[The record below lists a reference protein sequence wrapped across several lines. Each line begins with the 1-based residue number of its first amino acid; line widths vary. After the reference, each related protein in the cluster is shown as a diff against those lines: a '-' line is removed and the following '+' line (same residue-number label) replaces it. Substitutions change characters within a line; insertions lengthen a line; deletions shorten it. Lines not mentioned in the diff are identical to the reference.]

1 MTKISIIDNQ
11 LSKKL
16 QVSLEGH
23 SGYADAGED
32 IVCSAISVL
41 SYAIFNGITEVLK
54 YDIPYKLQDGYL
66 YFEIPDSI
74 SKEDSRVKVLLDTF
88 VLNLKDLE
96 KQYKDYIKLCI
107 EEVHWCFVL
116 IFNFLRV
123 KKG

>member
-41 SYAIFNGITEVLK
+41 SHAIFNGITEVLK
-54 YDIPYKLQDGYL
+54 YDIPYKLQDGYF

-96 KQYKDYIKLCI
+96 KHYKDYIKLCI
-107 EEVHWCFVL
+107 EEVH
-116 IFNFLRV
+116 
-123 KKG
+123 